1 MKERFN
7 MSWSSIVLLASW
19 WTILFFSGMGINHV
33 AKLSNM
39 DMVINGTATV
49 VTVLQV
55 IGVIISLIIFLIYL
69 WSCKK
74 SRQLEAYMRKK
85 KREIRKATNEA
96 KVNLNSSLEST
107 KSNLNAAKQ
116 SINDSINKSKADV
129 KRWYDKQWWA
139 IEDDK

>member
-74 SRQLEAYMRKK
+74 SKQLETYMRKK

-96 KVNLNSSLEST
+96 KVNLNSSLENT

>member
-19 WTILFFSGMGINHV
+19 WTILFFNGMGINHV

-74 SRQLEAYMRKK
+74 SRQLETYMRKK

-116 SINDSINKSKADV
+116 SINNSINKSKADV
-129 KRWYDKQWWA
+129 KRWYDNQWWA